1 MDNFAWI
8 GTWTITSRC
17 NLNCV
22 YCPPRWRLKAR
33 DFEDVNYN
41 AAVEKMSRIR
51 PKLLNVSGGE
61 PTLVKDLP
69 RILEKIKRLWN
80 PFIRVVSNGTN
91 PLFFTECAP
100 YLDRI
105 FFSLDGYGELN
116 KKTKGIDGNKVLRG
130 IQNLLYELRHIDS
143 EVEVGINHVVTTDT
157 ALFLEQT
164 VKNIRNVSDDIVL
177 VLSPIIPP
185 DHEKSIIVN
194 KLIRDKF
201 WQLYQK
207 VRSNDKK
214 VFHHFHHFH
223 STRPLRV
230 VNCYN
235 QFFRVMFDTH
245 GNPRTCAHNLYTYTK
260 DLARLLGKKRDVSFL
275 PKMAKTACNRILG
288 RYDFKCYHPCN
299 CDAWLDSFLQGV
311 DTDNTRYFV
320 KNLYGR
326 FTNEEVQE
334 AYEFIS
340 NHINKNFKGSLLNGL
355 LN

>member
-80 PFIRVVSNGTN
+80 PFIRVASNGTN

-105 FFSLDGYGELN
+105 HFSMDGFGELN

-143 EVEVGINHVVTTDT
+143 ELEIGINHVVTTDN

-164 VKNIRNVSDDIVL
+164 VKEIRNVSGDIVIT
-177 VLSPIIPP
+177 LSPIISP
-185 DHEKSIIVN
+185 DHKKSIIIN
-194 KLIRDKF
+194 KPIRDKF

-214 VFHHFHHFH
+214 VFHQFHYFH
-223 STRPLRV
+223 STRPVRV
-230 VNCYN
+230 VDCYN
-235 QFFRVMFDTH
+235 QFFRVMFDPQ
-245 GNPRTCAHNLYTYTK
+245 GNPRTCVHNLHTYTR
-260 DLARLLGKKRDVSFL
+260 DLVRLLGKRRDVSFL
-275 PKMAKTACNRILG
+275 PKMAKTAYNRILG
-288 RYDFKCYHPCN
+288 RCDFKCYHPCN
-299 CDAWLDSFLQGV
+299 CGVWVDFFLKEVDADDVQFHMKTLH
-311 DTDNTRYFV
+311 
-320 KNLYGR
+320 GR
-326 FTNEEVQE
+326 FTNEEIQE

-340 NHINKNFKGSLLNGL
+340 KHINKNFKRGLLDRLLN
-355 LN
+355 